1 MPLLS
6 AERIVVVDT
15 ETTGMSPGDG
25 HALVEI
31 ATVVL
36 ENGAIGETWSSL
48 VQPGRPIPP
57 DASNV
62 HGITDV
68 MVAGAPTPAQVAAE
82 VRRRCGDHTL
92 GFHNSPFDLPF
103 VAALLR
109 VGRQPALTGPIVDTL
124 GLARGLGGEG
134 GNSLQSLR
142 ARYALPVEGRHRALG
157 DALTTAR
164 LLVVLAER
172 WEREKGTRSLM
183 ELAAASLDVLRPV
196 RREPVVRP
204 WGVSAYA

>member
-6 AERIVVVDT
+6 AERVVVVDT
-15 ETTGMSPGDG
+15 ETTGMSPADG
-25 HALVEI
+25 HALVEV
-31 ATVVL
+31 AAVVL

-48 VQPGRPIPP
+48 VRPGRPIPP
-57 DASNV
+57 DATAV
-62 HGITDV
+62 HGITDA
-68 MVAGAPTPAQVAAE
+68 MVADAPDPSRVAAE
-82 VRRRCGDHTL
+82 LRRRCGDHL
-92 GFHNSPFDLPF
+92 VGFHNHSFDLPF
-103 VAALLR
+103 VVALMR
-109 VGRQPALTGPIVDTL
+109 AGRQPPLTGPIVDTL

-142 ARYALPVEGRHRALG
+142 ARYALPAEAQHRALG

-164 LLVVLAER
+164 LLVVLTDR

-183 ELAAASLDVLRPV
+183 ELAAASLDVLRPA
-196 RREPVVRP
+196 RREPIVRP

>member
-15 ETTGMSPGDG
+15 ETTGMSPADG
-25 HALVEI
+25 HALIEI
-31 ATVVL
+31 AAVVL
-36 ENGAIGETWSSL
+36 ERGAIGETWSSL
-48 VQPGRPIPP
+48 VRPARPIPP
-57 DASNV
+57 DASAV
-62 HGITDV
+62 HGITDA
-68 MVAGAPTPAQVAAE
+68 MVADAPEPARVAAE
-82 VRRRCGDHTL
+82 LRRRCGDHTL
-92 GFHNSPFDLPF
+92 AFHNSPFDLPF
-103 VAALLR
+103 VVALLKA
-109 VGRQPALTGPIVDTL
+109 GRAAPLTGPIVDTL

-134 GNSLQSLR
+134 GNSLLSLR
-142 ARYALPVEGRHRALG
+142 ARYALPAEVPHRALG

-183 ELAAASLDVLRPV
+183 ELAAASLDVLRPA
-196 RREPVVRP
+196 RREPIVRP

>member
-57 DASNV
+57 DASSV

-68 MVAGAPTPAQVAAE
+68 MVAGAPAPAQVAAE

-142 ARYALPVEGRHRALG
+142 ARYALPVEARHRALG